1 MSDIKNPDRIER
13 AERVL
18 EFYARDKGEPVDYYE
33 PTDLIADL
41 LHMEAQKFM
50 DENTDSDEDDARD
63 YAQRLLDR
71 SFMHFTAEFKN
82 PEEE

>member
-1 MSDIKNPDRIER
+1 MKNITNPDRIER
-13 AERVL
+13 AERTL
-18 EFYARDKGEPVDYYE
+18 EFYAKDKGEDVDYYE
-33 PTDLIADL
+33 PTDLIADI

-50 DENTDSDEDDARD
+50 DENADSDEDDARD

-82 PEEE
+82 SEEE